1 MAFLEKFEKGAQ
13 KAHSTAF
20 AQATSHKAA
29 SGLRAHARIYPSWLQ
44 TLFLSPFDITQCA
57 ASANPERPES
67 AFRNPIPKAV
77 LQHARG
83 LALFQVLKA
92 SFVFS
97 GMAGSGIVIA
107 RLPDG
112 PWPAPFCIATSGLGW
127 GLQIGADIIDFVIVN
142 SEDGV
147 KAFSIG
153 GNLTIGGSI
162 SATAG
167 PISTGGSV
175 QASFAHPAPMFSYSQ
190 SKGLFVGTSLEG
202 PALIERK
209 DANHDFYGSS
219 VPAKDISTCRVP
231 SPEVASRLYGIIEAE
246 GPYETGLPEES
257 YVGRG
262 NHQMVFDPDSH

>member
-1 MAFLEKFEKGAQ
+1 
-13 KAHSTAF
+13 
-20 AQATSHKAA
+20 
-29 SGLRAHARIYPSWLQ
+29 
-44 TLFLSPFDITQCA
+44 
-57 ASANPERPES
+57 
-67 AFRNPIPKAV
+67 
-77 LQHARG
+77 
-83 LALFQVLKA
+83 
-92 SFVFS
+92 
-97 GMAGSGIVIA
+97 MAGSGIVIA

-167 PISTGGSV
+167 PIS
-175 QASFAHPAPMFSYSQ
+175 
-190 SKGLFVGTSLEG
+190 LFVGTSLEG

-262 NHQMVFDPDSH
+262 NHQM